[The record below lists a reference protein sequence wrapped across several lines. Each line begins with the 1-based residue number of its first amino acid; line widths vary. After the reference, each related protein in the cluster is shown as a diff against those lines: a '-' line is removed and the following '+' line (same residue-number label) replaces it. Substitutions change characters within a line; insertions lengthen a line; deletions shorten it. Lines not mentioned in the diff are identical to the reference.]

1 MIRFKNILTDK
12 QNLWIWIAFL
22 SLLQAVLSYA
32 FEKTKGLLKKSYLI
46 EGDTVYATDLLS
58 SGANDD
64 IAISLGYVL
73 FSILALYYFIRQK
86 VTPAGRITHIVIL
99 IIQFLFLVSIEVG
112 SIFDTIMWGHNFIL
126 FVWCI
131 NYFFLIFL
139 AFLSHSD
146 EK

>member
-1 MIRFKNILTDK
+1 MIKRKNIIIKK
-12 QNLWIWIAFL
+12 QNLWVWIAFL
-22 SLLQAVLSYA
+22 SLLQVVLSYV
-32 FEKTKGLLKKSYLI
+32 FEGTKGLLKKSYLV
-46 EGDTVYATDLLS
+46 EGDTIYVTELLS
-58 SGANDD
+58 SGANDN
-64 IAISLGYVL
+64 ITISLGYVL

-86 VTPAGRITHIVIL
+86 VTLVGRVTHIVIL

-112 SIFDTIMWGHNFIL
+112 SIFDTIIWGHNFIL